1 MSAHQPPSLAIEGN
15 TKMPNTRTLTV
26 IAIRDGIAGPQ
37 SILQKPHRYGSY
49 PIALDGTSIG
59 TLYVKPSESSLPTWL
74 RFFEDTIDPTTLQLE
89 NSSSAAVLLVERGA
103 KSFAVTFGH
112 GRYMLKPT
120 VIEERFGLRTALN
133 GLNPDRIR
141 SMDRRTLEAVSMYT
155 REQASRESTLSMF
168 DVNVQR
174 DLLRSVTGSLLDS
187 DLGTRVTGRDALTF
201 TSRIRLRGLLAKI
214 DEWHDLSTKDT
225 YRQHFEWVD
234 NLAEIRG
241 RAKIKILDEQLATK
255 IRTDEWD
262 KVWLAPPAIVN
273 WDKIDG
279 FRFRTDKESQPT
291 FDELELGEY
300 FSDDLRSP
308 DDERL
313 LYNLKN
319 DSVFV
324 QSQTN
329 DTDLPKWRVYRCICA
344 ELDYEGATYIL
355 NEGRWYRVDTGFAAI
370 VRDFVDRMEET
381 RVALVAC
388 ENETEGKYNKR
399 AAGRHGLSLM
409 DNKPVQAAAGR
420 SSIEVC
426 DLYDKD
432 NGAFIH
438 VKRYSG
444 SSTLSHLFAQ
454 GEMSAQNMVT
464 NPKFRENARKRFP
477 DAGLAVDDFRARDH
491 EVAYAIIAKPGKDD
505 VQLPFFSAVNL
516 RNTTQWLRAMGFRV
530 TLTKIAN
537 PH

>member
-1 MSAHQPPSLAIEGN
+1 
-15 TKMPNTRTLTV
+15 MPNTKTLTV

-37 SILQKPHRYGSY
+37 SILKKPHRYRSY

-74 RFFEDTIDPTTLQLE
+74 RFFEDTIDPKTLQLE
-89 NSSSAAVLLVERGA
+89 NSSSAAVLLVKRGA

-155 REQASRESTLSMF
+155 REQASRESTLSVF

-201 TSRIRLRGLLAKI
+201 TSRIRLRGLVAKI
-214 DEWHDLSTKDT
+214 DEWHDLSMKDT

-241 RAKIKILDEQLATK
+241 RAKIEILDELLVTK
-255 IRTDEWD
+255 IRTEKCD
-262 KVWLAPPAIVN
+262 KIWLAPPAIVN
-273 WDKIDG
+273 WDEIDG
-279 FRFRTDKESQPT
+279 FRFRTDRESKPA
-291 FDELELGEY
+291 FDELELRAY

-308 DDERL
+308 GDEKL
-313 LYNLKN
+313 LYNLKHDN
-319 DSVFV
+319 VFV
-324 QSQTN
+324 QSKSN
-329 DTDLPKWRVYRCICA
+329 DTNMPRWRVYRCICA

-355 NEGRWYRVDTGFAAI
+355 NEGKWYRVDTEFAAI
-370 VRDFVDRMEET
+370 VRDFVESMEKGT
-381 RVALVAC
+381 PLVAC

-399 AAGRHGLSLM
+399 AATIHGFSLM
-409 DNKPVQAAAGR
+409 DNKPVQAASGR
-420 SSIEVC
+420 SAIEVC

-464 NPKFRENARKRFP
+464 NPKFLRNARERFP
-477 DAGLAVDDFRARDH
+477 DAGLPVDDFRARDH

-516 RNTTQWLRAMGFRV
+516 RNTTEWLGAMGFRV
-530 TLTKIAN
+530 TLTRIAN
-537 PH
+537 IT